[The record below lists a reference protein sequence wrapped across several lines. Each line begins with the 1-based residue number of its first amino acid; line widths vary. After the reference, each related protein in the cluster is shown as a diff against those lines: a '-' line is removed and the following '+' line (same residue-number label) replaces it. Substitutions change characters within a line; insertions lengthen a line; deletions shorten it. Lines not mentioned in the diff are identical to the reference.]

1 LRQHHELIRALG
13 GDIVAIGT
21 GNLDYA
27 LSFVADEHIPFL
39 VLVDDD
45 AQAAAAA
52 SDPEISWRQLLHPR
66 SWRATWADASSVAIA
81 STRRQARAAGRCHL
95 HHRSGRSRALRARR
109 CGRTGSRADSTTVL
123 GVVASVTLR
132 PCESS

>member
-1 LRQHHELIRALG
+1 MRQHHELIRALG

-27 LSFVADEHIPFL
+27 LSFVADERIPYL

-52 SDPEISWRQLLHPR
+52 SVPEIPWARLLHPR
-66 SWRATWADASSVAIA
+66 SWRATWQTYRRGHRIHAPGKRVQQVGATFVVGPGDRVRYAHVDADGPDHAP
-81 STRRQARAAGRCHL
+81 L
-95 HHRSGRSRALRARR
+95 
-109 CGRTGSRADSTTVL
+109 DDML

-132 PCESS
+132 P